1 MTESFDPFGLPSDFD
16 PLAASSPPPP
26 RKRRRAAGEAAPER
40 PAPAP
45 TVEARLKT
53 LEDEVAILKARLE
66 GMDKAVEARLDGQM
80 GRIVVRVAEML
91 EAERLTLVGAVLPTR
106 RRR

>member
-1 MTESFDPFGLPSDFD
+1 MTETSFDPFGLPSDFD

-40 PAPAP
+40 PPPQP

-53 LEDEVAILKARLE
+53 LEDEVAILTTRLD
-66 GMDKAVEARLDGQM
+66 GMEKAVEARLNDQM
-80 GRIVVRVAEML
+80 GR
-91 EAERLTLVGAVLPTR
+91 LVTGSR
-106 RRR
+106 RCWRKSGRG